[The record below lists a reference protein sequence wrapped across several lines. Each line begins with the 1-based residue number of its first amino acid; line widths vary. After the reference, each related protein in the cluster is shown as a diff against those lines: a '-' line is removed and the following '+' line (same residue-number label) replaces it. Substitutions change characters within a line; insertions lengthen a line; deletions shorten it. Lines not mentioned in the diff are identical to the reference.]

1 MFTSHFSAAARG
13 TGLGRSLAAMP
24 PDEQMTVAA
33 TRRSTL
39 GRRAVGVLLAVACA
53 GIAAMWIYGLFIADP
68 EPVYRIEDAS
78 WRPQAIAICAAAD
91 AAITSLSDTTGGFI
105 TDPTPEQMRR
115 RADLADQATAVLD
128 QMVSDLVAVPVDNDD
143 DRLRLDV
150 FAEHYRMV
158 LADRLRY
165 TTALRAGDNVE
176 YTETVV
182 AGGPVTNVITDF
194 TAGVKGNDIPLCSP
208 PADLSR
214 SVQP

>member
-1 MFTSHFSAAARG
+1 MS
-13 TGLGRSLAAMP
+13 
-24 PDEQMTVAA
+24 PDEQTTDVPTVT
-33 TRRSTL
+33 TRVR
-39 GRRAVGVLLAVACA
+39 RRAVGALLAAACA
-53 GIAAMWIYGLFIADP
+53 AIAAMWIYGLFIADP

-78 WRPQAIAICAAAD
+78 WRPQAVAICAAAD
-91 AAITSLSDTTGGFI
+91 AAITSLTDTTGGFI

-128 QMVSDLVAVPVDNDD
+128 QMVTDLVAIPVDNDD

-165 TTALRAGDNVE
+165 TTALRAGENVD

-208 PADLSR
+208 PGDLSR
-214 SVQP
+214 YVQP